1 MTVTSGP
8 STSRGAKRA
17 HWLLKMIVRRN
28 CYICFA
34 ITVICVAIATSTVI
48 TYSFWLSDKAV
59 KYRLKR
65 GKIYFI
71 NYNIFLIEIQN
82 AKLRRERLSN
92 RSKFD
97 AYFQSSCQIFPTK
110 LPEFDETYCNRYCEK
125 NVHMEFMYRI
135 IEDVNIKKKQNG
147 KDCPHY
153 VVLRSCQQRM
163 FKDGTNITSYCEAK
177 KFNKDFISIEDSG
190 GNNTKTGICIPC
202 RDDADESGGVVLN

>member
-48 TYSFWLSDKAV
+48 TYSFWLSDKA
-59 KYRLKR
+59 
-65 GKIYFI
+65 
-71 NYNIFLIEIQN
+71 IEIQN

-97 AYFQSSCQIFPTK
+97 AYFQSSCQIFPIK
-110 LPEFDETYCNRYCEK
+110 LPEFDEIYCNRYCEK

-202 RDDADESGGVVLN
+202 KDDADESGVKKGTTD